1 VIPLYV
7 MLGGIAA
14 AGVAGAAGV
23 EALVSWPAAVRAGLA
38 VMFVFTGIAHFTAER
53 ADLIRMVP
61 PSLPNPAALVT
72 ISGVA
77 EIAGA
82 IGLLVP
88 PLREWAAIGLIIL
101 LAAVFPANV
110 HAAQSGHTIR
120 GRPHTP
126 MFIRAPLQM
135 LRICLLWWVG

>member
-1 VIPLYV
+1 VIPFFV
-7 MLGGIAA
+7 MLAGIA
-14 AGVAGAAGV
+14 VSRLAGAAGADMF
-23 EALVSWPAAVRAGLA
+23 ESWPGAVRGGLA
-38 VMFVFTGIAHFTAER
+38 LMFVFTGVAHFTSER

-61 PSLPNPAALVT
+61 PALPNPGALVT

-77 EIAGA
+77 EIAGG
-82 IGLLVP
+82 IGLLIP
-88 PLREWAAIGLIIL
+88 PVRTWAAIGLIVL

-126 MFIRAPLQM
+126 MFIRAPLQV
-135 LRICLLWWVG
+135 LWICLLWWVG